1 MAGRGPQSF
10 KKRQR
15 EQLRKEN
22 QDEKRAK
29 RIERKLQGPT
39 PEGEDSDLELGMTGG
54 LDDLDYDVLES
65 RGIENDPLKSAAKQ
79 MSREPAETTS
89 REN

>member
-15 EQLRKEN
+15 EQLRKEK

-39 PEGEDSDLELGMTGG
+39 PEGEDTDLELGLGG

-79 MSREPAETTS
+79 MSREPAET
-89 REN
+89 NN